1 MTTASEVLQVPSLTM
16 EQIEQL
22 QKDGYIVTNI
32 ADKKEDEGEVICKM
46 AICGKAS
53 KLKNVVDSMLATLSG
68 GGTSYTKAYDMQI
81 KLTLMIEKVKD
92 I

>member
-1 MTTASEVLQVPSLTM
+1 MVETISNAVVPNLTK

-46 AICGKAS
+46 AISGKAS
-53 KLKNVVDSMLATLSG
+53 KLRNVVDSMFNTLAG
-68 GGTSYTKAYDMQI
+68 GGTRYAKAYDTQI
-81 KLTLMIEKVKD
+81 KLTIMIEKVKD

>member
-1 MTTASEVLQVPSLTM
+1 MVETISNAVVPNLTK

-32 ADKKEDEGEVICKM
+32 ADKKEDECEVICKM

-53 KLKNVVDSMLATLSG
+53 KLRNVVDSMFNTLAG
-68 GGTSYTKAYDMQI
+68 GGTSYAKAYDTQI